1 VITSY
6 RFRIYPSKTQQEIMR
21 QHMELCRWLYN
32 QLLKAKRENPN
43 LKKYDTQRL
52 IVELKKENPELNKV
66 YSKVLQMVNHQLWS
80 NLKGLNEL
88 GRKGYKVGK
97 LRYKTSPH
105 SWKILNYN
113 QSGFKLDE
121 ERKRLHLSK
130 IGEFSIKLHRR
141 IKGKVKGVIIK
152 RTKSGKWYAIFQVEE
167 EPKPLPKTGKVVGID
182 LGVKHF
188 AVDSDGNAFENPLFL
203 ENSLEKIKKI
213 QMQLSRKRKGSKN
226 WEKMRVKLVKAY
238 ERLYNQ
244 RRDFLHKLTL
254 YYVRNYDVIILEDLD
269 AKKIVENGHTKGF
282 RRRFLDSALK
292 EFVRMLS
299 DKAGR
304 AGRRVVFV
312 KPAYTSRTCSR
323 CGAIVELSLSD
334 RVFACPKCGLVLDRD
349 LNASLNILKK
359 GLDEGLGR
367 PGLPVEGGPLPRVVP
382 YRAVITGQVFLMKQ
396 EAPSERAG

>member
-1 VITSY
+1 
-6 RFRIYPSKTQQEIMR
+6 MR

-43 LKKYDTQRL
+43 LRRYDTQRL
-52 IVELKKENPELNKV
+52 IVELKKENLELNNV

-80 NLKGLNEL
+80 NLNALKELKKKGH
-88 GRKGYKVGK
+88 KVGK
-97 LRYKTSPH
+97 LRYKTSPN

-130 IGEFSIKLHRR
+130 IGEFPIKLHRR
-141 IKGKVKGVIIK
+141 IKGQVKGVIIK

-167 EPKPLPKTGKVVGID
+167 EPEPLPETGKVVGID

-188 AVDSDGNAFENPLFL
+188 AVDSGGNAFENPLFL
-203 ENSLEKIKKI
+203 EKSLERIKKI
-213 QMQLSRKRKGSKN
+213 QRQLSKKQKGSKN
-226 WEKMRVKLVKAY
+226 WEKARVKLAKAY

-244 RRDFLHKLTL
+244 RRDFLHKLAL
-254 YYVRNYDVIILEDLD
+254 YYVRNYDVIILEDLN
-269 AKKIVENGHTKGF
+269 AKNIVENGPSKEF

-292 EFVRMLS
+292 EFVRILS
-299 DKAGR
+299 DKAER

-312 KPAYTSRTCSR
+312 KPPYTSRTCSR
-323 CGAIVELSLSD
+323 CGAVVELKLSD
-334 RVFACPKCGLVLDRD
+334 RVFACPKCGLVLERD
-349 LNASLNILKK
+349 LNASLNILKR

-382 YRAVITGQVFLMKQ
+382 YQTVITGQVFLMKQ
-396 EAPSERAG
+396 GTPSERAG

>member
-1 VITSY
+1 
-6 RFRIYPSKTQQEIMR
+6 ML

-43 LKKYDTQRL
+43 LKKYDTQRF
-52 IVELKKENPELNKV
+52 IIELKKENPELNNV

-80 NLKGLNEL
+80 NLNALKELKKKGH
-88 GRKGYKVGK
+88 KVGK
-97 LRYKTSPH
+97 LRYKTSPN
-105 SWKILNYN
+105 SWKPLNYN

-121 ERKRLHLSK
+121 GWKRLHLSK
-130 IGEFSIKLHRR
+130 IGEFPIKLHRR

-167 EPKPLPKTGKVVGID
+167 EPKPLPETGRVVGID

-188 AVDSDGNAFENPLFL
+188 AVDSEGNAFENPLFL
-203 ENSLEKIKKI
+203 ENSLERIKKI
-213 QMQLSRKRKGSKN
+213 QKQLSRKQNGSKN
-226 WEKMRVKLVKAY
+226 WEKMRVKLAKAY
-238 ERLYNQ
+238 EKLYNQ

-254 YYVRNYDVIILEDLD
+254 YYVRNYDVIVLEDLN
-269 AKKIVENGHTKGF
+269 AKNIVENGHTKGF

-292 EFVRMLS
+292 GFVRILS

-312 KPAYTSRTCSR
+312 KPPYTSRTCSR
-323 CGAIVELSLSD
+323 CGFVVGELELSD
-334 RVFACPKCGLVLDRD
+334 RVFTCPKCGLRLDRD
-349 LNASLNILKK
+349 LNASLNILKR

-367 PGLPVEGGPLPRVVP
+367 PGLPVEGRPLPRVVP
-382 YRAVITGQVFLMKQ
+382 YLAVITGQVFLMKQ
-396 EAPSERAG
+396 EALPVRAG

>member
-1 VITSY
+1 ML
-6 RFRIYPSKTQQEIMR
+6 R
-21 QHMELCRWLYN
+21 HMELCRWLYN

-43 LKKYDTQRL
+43 LRRYDTQRL
-52 IVELKKENPELNKV
+52 IIELKEGNPEFNKV

-80 NLKGLNEL
+80 NLKALNEL
-88 GRKGYKVGK
+88 KGKGHKVGK

-130 IGEFSIKLHRR
+130 IGEIPIKLHRR
-141 IKGKVKGVIIK
+141 IRGKIKGVIIK

-182 LGVKHF
+182 LGIKHF
-188 AVDSDGNAFENPLFL
+188 IVDSDGNAFENPLFL
-203 ENSLEKIKKI
+203 GKSLERIKKI
-213 QMQLSRKRKGSKN
+213 QRQLSKKQKGSKN
-226 WEKMRVKLVKAY
+226 WEKTRVKLAKAY
-238 ERLYNQ
+238 EKLYNQ
-244 RRDFLHKLTL
+244 RRDFLHKLAL

-269 AKKIVENGHTKGF
+269 AKNIVENGHTKGF

-292 EFVRMLS
+292 EFVRILS

-312 KPAYTSRTCSR
+312 EPAYTSRTCSR
-323 CGAIVELSLSD
+323 CGAVVELSFSD
-334 RVFACPKCGLVLDRD
+334 RVFVCPECGLRLDRD
-349 LNASLNILKK
+349 LNASFNILKR

-396 EAPSERAG
+396 EAPPERTG

>member
-1 VITSY
+1 
-6 RFRIYPSKTQQEIMR
+6 
-21 QHMELCRWLYN
+21 
-32 QLLKAKRENPN
+32 
-43 LKKYDTQRL
+43 
-52 IVELKKENPELNKV
+52 
-66 YSKVLQMVNHQLWS
+66 MVNHQLWS

-88 GRKGYKVGK
+88 GRKGHKVGK
-97 LRYKTSPH
+97 LRYKTSPN

-121 ERKRLHLSK
+121 GRKRLHLSK
-130 IGEFSIKLHRR
+130 IGEFPIKLHRR
-141 IKGKVKGVIIK
+141 IKGQVKGVIIK

-167 EPKPLPKTGKVVGID
+167 ELEPLPETGKVVGID

-188 AVDSDGNAFENPLFL
+188 LVDSGGNAFENPLFL
-203 ENSLEKIKKI
+203 EKSLERIKKI
-213 QMQLSRKRKGSKN
+213 QMQLSKKQKGSKN
-226 WEKMRVKLVKAY
+226 WEKARVKLAKAY
-238 ERLYNQ
+238 EKLYNQ
-244 RRDFLHKLTL
+244 RRDFLHKLAL
-254 YYVRNYDVIILEDLD
+254 YYVRNYDVIILEDLN

-292 EFVRMLS
+292 GFVRILS

-323 CGAIVELSLSD
+323 CGFVVGELELSD
-334 RVFACPKCGLVLDRD
+334 RVFACPKCGLVLERD
-349 LNASLNILKK
+349 LNASFNILKK

-367 PGLPVEGGPLPRVVP
+367 PGLPVEGRPLPRLVP

-396 EAPSERAG
+396 ETPPEREG